1 MVDTS
6 VPQTVDD
13 THSEVAAA
21 RSRAASRQS
30 SHNSVHNSAHWE
42 ANIAAAVEM
51 DSKDPHKR
59 ADSEEEALEEE
70 PSSWCQYEER
80 DHVVD
85 GDER

>member
-1 MVDTS
+1 MDTS

-21 RSRAASRQS
+21 RSRVASRQS
-30 SHNSVHNSAHWE
+30 SHSSVHNSAHWE
-42 ANIAAAVEM
+42 ANIAVAVEM
-51 DSKDPHKR
+51 GNKDPRKR

-70 PSSWCQYEER
+70 PSSWCQHEEQ
-80 DHVVD
+80 DHDVD